1 MQWGGDPI
9 LHEIHIICLF
19 FVDMAIVV
27 YVLSM
32 SGMFGIYV
40 STTALWII
48 SAEIFPTAVRSIG
61 MGTGSLA
68 SRVGGI
74 LAPFILLL
82 VSISISQLILFSV

>member
-1 MQWGGDPI
+1 MMFV
-9 LHEIHIICLF
+9 L
-19 FVDMAIVV
+19 VDMAIVV

-32 SGMFGIYV
+32 SGIFGIYV